1 MDWMNVYG
9 HNIYID
15 DAIVGYISG
24 DEEGNAILFIS
35 GRVFAHMTP
44 EGKIIIN
51 DVKVGHI
58 DDGGDV
64 YLHNKLVGEVDAT
77 NDIRFYGQ
85 KLKV

>member
-15 DAIVGYISG
+15 DSLVGYISG
-24 DEEGNAILFIS
+24 DQDGNAILFIS
-35 GRVFAHMTP
+35 GRKFAMMDS
-44 EGKIIIN
+44 EGKILIN
-51 DVKVGHI
+51 NVKVGHI

-77 NDIRFYGQ
+77 SDIRFYGQ

>member
-1 MDWMNVYG
+1 MNVYG

-15 DAIVGYISG
+15 DSLVGYISG
-24 DEEGNAILFIS
+24 GEDGNGILFVS
-35 GRVFAHMTP
+35 GRVFAHMNP
-44 EGKIIIN
+44 EGAIIIN

-77 NDIRFYGQ
+77 NDIRFYGD
-85 KLKV
+85 KLKA